1 MAEFTLY
8 GKRKICYTEVL
19 DFTDFQGIGKD
30 PLYKRFDSVYSVVEK
45 HISLEYRDFLAHP
58 IYSSAEDRIVWYVK
72 EWTELPVAYNDL
84 QNPAEKE
91 RYETIKNA
99 TISEYRKVCSSLSG
113 EDRQILAGAVK
124 YIDDNF
130 LFCFDGKVV
139 MIAWGMKPDSKKHD
153 VVGSIIYDLQLQER
167 HKIRFVPGEHG
178 VFKDKQASGMSRM
191 SGTVL
196 TKNDIPEIIADEGYV
211 FKGWDPE
218 PVGVTVDG
226 PKTFKALY
234 DKAPAPV
241 AGNFGI
247 SESPEAAPEPEP
259 TPDPVPEPKLEPAP
273 EPKPEPESV
282 PEPESIS
289 EPDKVPWYRHFW
301 FWLTGSGCLK
311 WLLWILLILLL
322 IILLLCLFKS
332 CDGID
337 GGNNVK
343 QVDKI
348 ETPDGRIIDDNGP
361 IKGIVGDDGALP
373 GSPVVAPV
381 VGDDGQ
387 EPPIIE
393 NPGAPDIIGNRL
405 NIYFENADTD
415 LDAFAASLSEAYP
428 SGECQIIGA
437 DRNVPM
443 IQILI
448 PEAMR
453 DVIREE
459 LPGKLPD
466 YDFFVVDESI
476 FTINGQPG
484 NNAENIGWHLDA
496 VNVPEAW
503 YITKGSSDI
512 IIGIVDD
519 GIDANHDILKRKIV
533 KPYNVFTQDNRLSL
547 GEGHGTHVAGLA
559 AGADRMVD
567 EGVSGVAPKCRIMPV
582 QVFDNGMCTF
592 SSLTSGIMY
601 AIHNGASVVNVSIGP
616 DFSGMDV
623 LPIAD
628 QNLIARTQFKNEEK
642 VWRRVIEVAEENN
655 AIIVF
660 AAGNNNILA
669 CVSPTNRSDLTL
681 NVAAVD
687 MSVRGTDFTNYGRGS
702 NISAPGK
709 DIASSVPVNDY
720 AIFDG
725 TSMAAP
731 IVAGTVA
738 LMKSIDEELTVSEA
752 LSILQSTG
760 IPVSD
765 YMPPMIQA
773 DAALEALVSGNI
785 PSGSENSEESPG
797 LVNGADLPE
806 GSIVRGNDGSAG
818 DDSVAGNGPSAPD
831 DGQEISAPS
840 DGNAGGGTDY
850 DVIRRMIAEY
860 KRKISE
866 LEKLLPENQ

>member
-405 NIYFENADTD
+405 NIYFENADAD
-415 LDAFAASLSEAYP
+415 LDAFAAALSGAYP

-725 TSMAAP
+725 TP
-731 IVAGTVA
+731 H
-738 LMKSIDEELTVSEA
+738 
-752 LSILQSTG
+752 
-760 IPVSD
+760 
-765 YMPPMIQA
+765 
-773 DAALEALVSGNI
+773 
-785 PSGSENSEESPG
+785 PSHG
-797 LVNGADLPE
+797 
-806 GSIVRGNDGSAG
+806 
-818 DDSVAGNGPSAPD
+818 
-831 DGQEISAPS
+831 
-840 DGNAGGGTDY
+840 
-850 DVIRRMIAEY
+850 
-860 KRKISE
+860 
-866 LEKLLPENQ
+866 